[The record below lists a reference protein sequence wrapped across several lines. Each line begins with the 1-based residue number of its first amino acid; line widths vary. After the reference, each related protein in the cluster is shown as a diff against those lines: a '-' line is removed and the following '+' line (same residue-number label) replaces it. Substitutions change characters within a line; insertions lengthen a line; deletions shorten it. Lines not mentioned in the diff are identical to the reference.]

1 MSDIS
6 LRMEHIFKKFRK
18 GENYDSLRDLVPALT
33 GKLFRTKELS
43 KRAKR
48 EFWALQDVSFEV
60 KRGEAFGIIGHN
72 GAGKSTLLKLLSR
85 IMKPTSGTFEVVGRL
100 SALIEVT
107 AGFHPDLTGREN
119 IYLNGAILGMTRR
132 EIESKFEEIV
142 EFSGLAEFI
151 DTPVKRYSSG
161 MNARLGFSV
170 ASHVNPEVLIVD
182 EVLSVGDNVFQQ
194 ACMERMRSVINGGAT
209 VVFVSH
215 NLKALSELCQRAMLL
230 EHGKVVTIG
239 STDSALR
246 QYLSDTAKPISSV
259 TNKAV
264 YVSQVTV
271 RSQTG
276 EQSKFESGATAW
288 VDIEL
293 KAREA
298 VEKLAVQLWIN
309 DQSQYLIFDTSTE
322 RLGEA
327 PFSLQPGDIHR
338 CTFELTLNIA
348 HGTFQVCAGIYR
360 YDIQKEY
367 DRRSPAAT
375 VFIGSTLAVRGAVN
389 CFPRLVQAETVAANS
404 AFECKV

>member
-6 LRMEHIFKKFRK
+6 LRMEHVFKKFRK

-194 ACMERMRSVINGGAT
+194 ACMERMRSVIHGGAT

>member
-18 GENYDSLRDLVPALT
+18 GESYDSLRDLVPALT
-33 GKLFRTKELS
+33 GKLFRSQALS

-60 KRGEAFGIIGHN
+60 RRGEAFGIIGHN

-132 EIESKFEEIV
+132 EIESKFDEIV
-142 EFSGLAEFI
+142 EFSGLSEFI

-194 ACMERMRSVINGGAT
+194 ACMDRMRSVISGGAT

-246 QYLSDTAKPISSV
+246 EYLSGTAKPPNT
-259 TNKAV
+259 TNKLV
-264 YVSQVTV
+264 YISQVTV
-271 RSQTG
+271 RGQAG
-276 EQSKFESGATAW
+276 EQSKFESGETAW

-293 KAREA
+293 KARQD
-298 VEKLAVQLWIN
+298 VEKLAVVIWLN
-309 DQSQYLIFDTSTE
+309 DQSQYLIFDTATE
-322 RLGEA
+322 RLGQP
-327 PFSLQPGDIHR
+327 PFSLRAGESHR

-367 DRRSPAAT
+367 DKRSPGAT
-375 VFIGSTLAVRGAVN
+375 VFIGSTSAVRGAVN
-389 CFPRLVQAETVAANS
+389 CFPRLVQAETVAADS
-404 AFECKV
+404 PFECEV

>member
-1 MSDIS
+1 
-6 LRMEHIFKKFRK
+6 
-18 GENYDSLRDLVPALT
+18 
-33 GKLFRTKELS
+33 
-43 KRAKR
+43 
-48 EFWALQDVSFEV
+48 
-60 KRGEAFGIIGHN
+60 
-72 GAGKSTLLKLLSR
+72 
-85 IMKPTSGTFEVVGRL
+85 
-100 SALIEVT
+100 
-107 AGFHPDLTGREN
+107 
-119 IYLNGAILGMTRR
+119 
-132 EIESKFEEIV
+132 
-142 EFSGLAEFI
+142 
-151 DTPVKRYSSG
+151 
-161 MNARLGFSV
+161 
-170 ASHVNPEVLIVD
+170 VNPEVLIVD